1 MDKILHPTTGEKGFF
16 CTELEKEVIDVV
28 FEEFKTSLY
37 GNSLRSSQSGG
48 LDG

>member
-28 FEEFKTSLY
+28 FEEFKASLY
-37 GNSLRSSQSGG
+37 GSLRSSESGELNG
-48 LDG
+48 